1 MEQRRQS
8 DLIAQ
13 LKPIFIKHRVSR
25 AILFGSLA
33 RGDASRHSDVDL
45 IIVKNTKKRFLDR
58 YDKLLPD
65 ISRAIPGRDVD
76 LLIYTPEE
84 LSRLTDRTLIATAL
98 KEGKVIYES
107 GQE

>member
-1 MEQRRQS
+1 MGRQKQ
-8 DLIAQ
+8 DLSAQ
-13 LKPIFIKHRVSR
+13 LRPIFIKHHVSR

-58 YDKLLPD
+58 YDGLLPD
-65 ISRAIPGRDVD
+65 ISRSIPKRDVD

-84 LSRLTDRTLIATAL
+84 LNELADRPLIATAL